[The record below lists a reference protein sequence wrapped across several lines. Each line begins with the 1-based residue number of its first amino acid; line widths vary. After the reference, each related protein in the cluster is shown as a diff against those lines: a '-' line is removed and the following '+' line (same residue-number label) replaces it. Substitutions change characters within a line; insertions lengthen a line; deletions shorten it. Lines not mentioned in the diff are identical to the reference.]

1 MNELDFSF
9 GDSPWEQ
16 LLSYRQP
23 GESVSAA
30 HLLALLEEEEEQA
43 VEDAFQDL
51 ESMEIGLDVSDLPRV
66 KAAGEA
72 TARLL
77 REMELSKDGITPDQ
91 WEPDDPLRMYLEELA
106 ATPVYGEEGL
116 LAVQAAQGDEQAKQN
131 LACMG
136 LSRVLEIA
144 REFTGFGVL
153 LLDLIQE
160 GSLGLWQ
167 AVNRCDGSNYKNIRD
182 FWIRFYMAKAV
193 TLQARANGVGQKAR
207 RGLEDYKQVDE
218 RLLGELGRNP
228 TLEEIAEQLHMELE
242 EAESLRKMLD
252 DAEELAD
259 KAKTAIKAA
268 LADESNPYH
277 EVTTFFMCFHRDDV
291 GEEIAHDL
299 FPGIELGKLTFPAMV
314 DLLQLKRFGSLT
326 DGEGENAQQAF
337 ILDLSFNPKITDEL
351 MVIYFD
357 VNKEIFCITHES

>member
-16 LLSYRQP
+16 LLSSRQP

-116 LAVQAAQGDEQAKQN
+116 LVAQAAQGDEQAKQN
-131 LACMG
+131 LACLG

-242 EAESLRKMLD
+242 EAESIRKMLD
-252 DAEELAD
+252 DARLLAQVKTPEEPEEEDQTQQQAVED
-259 KAKTAIKAA
+259 TAQFQSRARI
-268 LADESNPYH
+268 LDMLSGLDEK
-277 EVTTFFMCFHRDDV
+277 E
-291 GEEIAHDL
+291 A
-299 FPGIELGKLTFPAMV
+299 ELLT
-314 DLLQLKRFGSLT
+314 LRFGL
-326 DGEGENAQQAF
+326 EGKPPVTPEEAGIRLGISPQAV
-337 ILDLSFNPKITDEL
+337 LQKEAAVLAKLRNGQKNGALSQ
-351 MVIYFD
+351 
-357 VNKEIFCITHES
+357 

>member
-16 LLSYRQP
+16 LLSSRHP

-51 ESMEIGLDVSDLPRV
+51 ESMEIRLDVSDLPRV

-116 LAVQAAQGDEQAKQN
+116 LVAQAAQGDEQAKQN

-252 DAEELAD
+252 DARLLAQVKTPEEPEEEEQTQQQAVED
-259 KAKTAIKAA
+259 TAQFQSRARILDMLSGLDEKEAELLTLRFGLEGKPPVTPEEAGKRLGISPQAVLQMETAA
-268 LADESNPYH
+268 LAKLRN
-277 EVTTFFMCFHRDDV
+277 
-291 GEEIAHDL
+291 GQKN
-299 FPGIELGKLTFPAMV
+299 GI
-314 DLLQLKRFGSLT
+314 
-326 DGEGENAQQAF
+326 
-337 ILDLSFNPKITDEL
+337 LSQ
-351 MVIYFD
+351 
-357 VNKEIFCITHES
+357 

>member
-16 LLSYRQP
+16 LLSSRQP

-116 LAVQAAQGDEQAKQN
+116 LVAQAAQGDEQAKQN

-252 DAEELAD
+252 DARLLAQVKTPEEPEEEEQTQQQAVED
-259 KAKTAIKAA
+259 TAQFQSRARILDMLSGLDQKEAELLTLRFGLEGKPPVMPEEAGKRLGISPQAVLQMETAA
-268 LADESNPYH
+268 LA
-277 EVTTFFMCFHRDDV
+277 
-291 GEEIAHDL
+291 
-299 FPGIELGKLTFPAMV
+299 KLRNGQKNGT
-314 DLLQLKRFGSLT
+314 
-326 DGEGENAQQAF
+326 
-337 ILDLSFNPKITDEL
+337 LSQ
-351 MVIYFD
+351 
-357 VNKEIFCITHES
+357 

>member
-16 LLSYRQP
+16 LLSSRQP

-51 ESMEIGLDVSDLPRV
+51 EYMEIGLDVSDLPRV

-72 TARLL
+72 AARLL

-131 LACMG
+131 LACLG

-167 AVNRCDGSNYKNIRD
+167 AVNRCDGSNYESTRD

-242 EAESLRKMLD
+242 EAESLQKMLD
-252 DAEELAD
+252 DARLLAQVKTPEEPEEEEQTQQQAVEE
-259 KAKTAIKAA
+259 TAQFQSRARILDMLSGLDQKEAELLTLRFGLEGKPPVTPEEAGKRLGISPQAVLQMEAAA
-268 LADESNPYH
+268 LA
-277 EVTTFFMCFHRDDV
+277 
-291 GEEIAHDL
+291 
-299 FPGIELGKLTFPAMV
+299 KL
-314 DLLQLKRFGSLT
+314 R
-326 DGEGENAQQAF
+326 NAQKNGT
-337 ILDLSFNPKITDEL
+337 LSQ
-351 MVIYFD
+351 
-357 VNKEIFCITHES
+357 

>member
-16 LLSYRQP
+16 LLSSRQP

-131 LACMG
+131 LACLG

-167 AVNRCDGSNYKNIRD
+167 AVNRCDGSNYESARD

-252 DAEELAD
+252 DARLLAQVKTPEEPEEEEQTQQQAVED
-259 KAKTAIKAA
+259 TAQFQSRARILDMLSGLDEKEAELLTLRFGLEGKPPVTPEEAGKRLGISPQAVLQMEAAA
-268 LADESNPYH
+268 LA
-277 EVTTFFMCFHRDDV
+277 
-291 GEEIAHDL
+291 
-299 FPGIELGKLTFPAMV
+299 KLRNGQKNGT
-314 DLLQLKRFGSLT
+314 
-326 DGEGENAQQAF
+326 
-337 ILDLSFNPKITDEL
+337 LSQ
-351 MVIYFD
+351 
-357 VNKEIFCITHES
+357 

>member
-16 LLSYRQP
+16 LLSSRQP

-116 LAVQAAQGDEQAKQN
+116 LVAQAAQGDEQAKQN

-252 DAEELAD
+252 DARLLAQVKTPEEPEEEEQTQQQAVEE
-259 KAKTAIKAA
+259 TAQFQSRARILDMLSGLDQKEAELLTLRFGLEGKPPVTPEEAGKRLGISPQAVLQMEAAA
-268 LADESNPYH
+268 LA
-277 EVTTFFMCFHRDDV
+277 
-291 GEEIAHDL
+291 
-299 FPGIELGKLTFPAMV
+299 KLRNGQKNGT
-314 DLLQLKRFGSLT
+314 
-326 DGEGENAQQAF
+326 
-337 ILDLSFNPKITDEL
+337 LSQ
-351 MVIYFD
+351 
-357 VNKEIFCITHES
+357 

>member
-16 LLSYRQP
+16 LLSSRQP

-131 LACMG
+131 LACLG

-167 AVNRCDGSNYKNIRD
+167 AVNRCDGNNYESARD

-252 DAEELAD
+252 DARLLAQVKTPEEPEEEEQTQQQAVED
-259 KAKTAIKAA
+259 TAQFQSRARILDMLSGLDQKEAELLTLRFGLEGKPPVTPEEAGKRLGISPQAVLQMEAAA
-268 LADESNPYH
+268 LA
-277 EVTTFFMCFHRDDV
+277 
-291 GEEIAHDL
+291 
-299 FPGIELGKLTFPAMV
+299 KLRNGQKNGT
-314 DLLQLKRFGSLT
+314 
-326 DGEGENAQQAF
+326 
-337 ILDLSFNPKITDEL
+337 LSQ
-351 MVIYFD
+351 
-357 VNKEIFCITHES
+357 

>member
-1 MNELDFSF
+1 MNELDFSV

-16 LLSYRQP
+16 LLSSRQP
-23 GESVSAA
+23 GEAVSAA

-116 LAVQAAQGDEQAKQN
+116 LAVHAAQGDEQAKQN
-131 LACMG
+131 LACLG

-167 AVNRCDGSNYKNIRD
+167 AVNRCDGSNYESARD

-252 DAEELAD
+252 DARLLAQVKTPEEPEEEEQTQQQAVED
-259 KAKTAIKAA
+259 TAQFQSRARILDMLSGLDQKEAELLTLRFGLEGKPPVTPEEAGKRLGISPQAVLQMEAAA
-268 LADESNPYH
+268 LA
-277 EVTTFFMCFHRDDV
+277 
-291 GEEIAHDL
+291 
-299 FPGIELGKLTFPAMV
+299 KL
-314 DLLQLKRFGSLT
+314 R
-326 DGEGENAQQAF
+326 NAQKNGT
-337 ILDLSFNPKITDEL
+337 LSQ
-351 MVIYFD
+351 
-357 VNKEIFCITHES
+357 

>member
-16 LLSYRQP
+16 LLSSRQP
-23 GESVSAA
+23 GGSVSAA

-131 LACMG
+131 LACLG

-167 AVNRCDGSNYKNIRD
+167 AVNRCDGNNYESARD

-252 DAEELAD
+252 DARLLAQVKTPEEPEEEEQTQQQAVED
-259 KAKTAIKAA
+259 TAQFQSRARILDMLSGLDEKEAELLTLRFGLEGKPPVTPEEAGKRLGISPQAVLQMEAAA
-268 LADESNPYH
+268 LA
-277 EVTTFFMCFHRDDV
+277 
-291 GEEIAHDL
+291 
-299 FPGIELGKLTFPAMV
+299 KLRNGQKNGT
-314 DLLQLKRFGSLT
+314 
-326 DGEGENAQQAF
+326 
-337 ILDLSFNPKITDEL
+337 LSQ
-351 MVIYFD
+351 
-357 VNKEIFCITHES
+357 

>member
-1 MNELDFSF
+1 MNESDFSF

-16 LLSYRQP
+16 LLSSRQP
-23 GESVSAA
+23 GGSVSAA

-66 KAAGEA
+66 KAAGES

-131 LACMG
+131 LACLG

-167 AVNRCDGSNYKNIRD
+167 AVNRCDGNNYESARD

-252 DAEELAD
+252 DARLLAQVKTPEEPEEEEQTQQQAVED
-259 KAKTAIKAA
+259 TAQFQSRARILDMLSGLDEKEAELLTLRFGLEGKPPVTPEEAGKRLGISPQAVLQMEAAA
-268 LADESNPYH
+268 LA
-277 EVTTFFMCFHRDDV
+277 
-291 GEEIAHDL
+291 
-299 FPGIELGKLTFPAMV
+299 KLRNGQKNGT
-314 DLLQLKRFGSLT
+314 
-326 DGEGENAQQAF
+326 
-337 ILDLSFNPKITDEL
+337 LSQ
-351 MVIYFD
+351 
-357 VNKEIFCITHES
+357 

>member
-16 LLSYRQP
+16 LLSSRQP

-167 AVNRCDGSNYKNIRD
+167 AVNRCDGSSYKNIRD

-207 RGLEDYKQVDE
+207 RGMEDYKQVDE

-252 DAEELAD
+252 DARLLAQVKTPEEPEEEEQTQQQAVED
-259 KAKTAIKAA
+259 TAQFQSRARI
-268 LADESNPYH
+268 LDMLSGLDEK
-277 EVTTFFMCFHRDDV
+277 E
-291 GEEIAHDL
+291 A
-299 FPGIELGKLTFPAMV
+299 ELLT
-314 DLLQLKRFGSLT
+314 LRFGL
-326 DGEGENAQQAF
+326 EGKPPVTPEEAGIRLGISPQAV
-337 ILDLSFNPKITDEL
+337 LQKEAAVLAKLRNGQKNGALSQ
-351 MVIYFD
+351 
-357 VNKEIFCITHES
+357 

>member
-16 LLSYRQP
+16 LLSSRQP

-51 ESMEIGLDVSDLPRV
+51 EFMEIGLDVSDLPRV

-167 AVNRCDGSNYKNIRD
+167 AVNRCDGSSYKNIRD

-252 DAEELAD
+252 DARLLAQVKTPEEPEEEEQTQQQAVED
-259 KAKTAIKAA
+259 TAQFQSRARILDMLSGLDQKEA
-268 LADESNPYH
+268 
-277 EVTTFFMCFHRDDV
+277 
-291 GEEIAHDL
+291 
-299 FPGIELGKLTFPAMV
+299 ELLT
-314 DLLQLKRFGSLT
+314 LRFGL
-326 DGEGENAQQAF
+326 EGKPPVTPEEAGIRLGISPQAVLQMEAAVLAKLRNAQKNGT
-337 ILDLSFNPKITDEL
+337 LSQ
-351 MVIYFD
+351 
-357 VNKEIFCITHES
+357 

>member
-16 LLSYRQP
+16 LLSSRQP

-252 DAEELAD
+252 DARLLAQVKTPEEPEEEEQTQQHAVED
-259 KAKTAIKAA
+259 TAQFQSRARILDMLSGLDQKEAELLTLRFGLEGKPPVTPEEAGKRLGISPQAVLQMEAAA
-268 LADESNPYH
+268 LA
-277 EVTTFFMCFHRDDV
+277 
-291 GEEIAHDL
+291 
-299 FPGIELGKLTFPAMV
+299 KLRNGQKNGT
-314 DLLQLKRFGSLT
+314 
-326 DGEGENAQQAF
+326 
-337 ILDLSFNPKITDEL
+337 LSQ
-351 MVIYFD
+351 
-357 VNKEIFCITHES
+357 

>member
-16 LLSYRQP
+16 LLSSRQP

-116 LAVQAAQGDEQAKQN
+116 LVAQAAQGDEQAKQN

-242 EAESLRKMLD
+242 EAESIRKMLD
-252 DAEELAD
+252 DARLLAQVKTPEEPEEEEQTQQQAVED
-259 KAKTAIKAA
+259 TAQFQSRARILDMLSGLDQKEAELLTLRFGLEGKPPVMPEEAGKRLGISPQAVLQMETAA
-268 LADESNPYH
+268 LA
-277 EVTTFFMCFHRDDV
+277 
-291 GEEIAHDL
+291 
-299 FPGIELGKLTFPAMV
+299 KLRNGQKNGT
-314 DLLQLKRFGSLT
+314 
-326 DGEGENAQQAF
+326 
-337 ILDLSFNPKITDEL
+337 LSQ
-351 MVIYFD
+351 
-357 VNKEIFCITHES
+357 

>member
-16 LLSYRQP
+16 LLSSRQP

-131 LACMG
+131 LACLG

-167 AVNRCDGSNYKNIRD
+167 AVNRCDGSSYKNIRD

-207 RGLEDYKQVDE
+207 RGMEDYKQVDE
-218 RLLGELGRNP
+218 RLLGELG
-228 TLEEIAEQLHMELE
+228 EQLHMELE

-252 DAEELAD
+252 DARLLAQVKTPEEPEEEEQTQQQAVED
-259 KAKTAIKAA
+259 TAQFQSRARILDMLSGLDQKEAELLTLRFGLEGKPPVTQEEAGKRLGISPQAVLQMEAAA
-268 LADESNPYH
+268 LA
-277 EVTTFFMCFHRDDV
+277 
-291 GEEIAHDL
+291 
-299 FPGIELGKLTFPAMV
+299 KL
-314 DLLQLKRFGSLT
+314 R
-326 DGEGENAQQAF
+326 NAQKNG
-337 ILDLSFNPKITDEL
+337 ILSQ
-351 MVIYFD
+351 
-357 VNKEIFCITHES
+357 

>member
-16 LLSYRQP
+16 LLSSRQP

-77 REMELSKDGITPDQ
+77 REIELSKDGITPDQ

-131 LACMG
+131 LACLG

-167 AVNRCDGSNYKNIRD
+167 AVNRCDGSNYESTRD

-193 TLQARANGVGQKAR
+193 TLQARANGVGQKPA
-207 RGLEDYKQVDE
+207 EDWKTISRWMSAFWV
-218 RLLGELGRNP
+218 NWV
-228 TLEEIAEQLHMELE
+228 EIPRWKKLP
-242 EAESLRKMLD
+242 SSCTWNWRKR
-252 DAEELAD
+252 
-259 KAKTAIKAA
+259 
-268 LADESNPYH
+268 SPS
-277 EVTTFFMCFHRDDV
+277 
-291 GEEIAHDL
+291 
-299 FPGIELGKLTFPAMV
+299 GKCWMMPACWP
-314 DLLQLKRFGSLT
+314 R
-326 DGEGENAQQAF
+326 
-337 ILDLSFNPKITDEL
+337 
-351 MVIYFD
+351 
-357 VNKEIFCITHES
+357 

>member
-16 LLSYRQP
+16 LLSSRHP

-77 REMELSKDGITPDQ
+77 WEMELSKDGITPDQ

-116 LAVQAAQGDEQAKQN
+116 LVAQAAQGDEQAKQN

-242 EAESLRKMLD
+242 EAESIRKMLD
-252 DAEELAD
+252 DARLLAQVKTPEEPEEEDQTQQQAVED
-259 KAKTAIKAA
+259 TAQFQSRARILDMLSGLDQKEAELLTLRFGLEGKPPVTPEEAGKRLGISPQAVLQMETAA
-268 LADESNPYH
+268 LA
-277 EVTTFFMCFHRDDV
+277 
-291 GEEIAHDL
+291 
-299 FPGIELGKLTFPAMV
+299 KLRNGQKNGT
-314 DLLQLKRFGSLT
+314 
-326 DGEGENAQQAF
+326 
-337 ILDLSFNPKITDEL
+337 LSQ
-351 MVIYFD
+351 
-357 VNKEIFCITHES
+357 

>member
-16 LLSYRQP
+16 LLSSRQP

-66 KAAGEA
+66 KAAGES

-131 LACMG
+131 LACLG

-167 AVNRCDGSNYKNIRD
+167 AVNRCDGNNYESARD

-252 DAEELAD
+252 DARLLAQVKTPEEPEEEEQTQQQAVED
-259 KAKTAIKAA
+259 TAQFQSRARILDMLSGLDQKEAELLTLRFGLEGKPPVTPEEAGKRLGISPQAVLQMEAAA
-268 LADESNPYH
+268 LA
-277 EVTTFFMCFHRDDV
+277 
-291 GEEIAHDL
+291 
-299 FPGIELGKLTFPAMV
+299 KLRNGQKNGT
-314 DLLQLKRFGSLT
+314 
-326 DGEGENAQQAF
+326 
-337 ILDLSFNPKITDEL
+337 LSQ
-351 MVIYFD
+351 
-357 VNKEIFCITHES
+357 

>member
-16 LLSYRQP
+16 LLSSRQP

-66 KAAGEA
+66 KAAGES
-72 TARLL
+72 TVRLL
-77 REMELSKDGITPDQ
+77 REIELSKDGITPDQ

-131 LACMG
+131 LACLG

-167 AVNRCDGSNYKNIRD
+167 AVNRCDGSNYESARD

-252 DAEELAD
+252 DARLLAQVKTPEEPEEEEQTQQQAVED
-259 KAKTAIKAA
+259 TAQFQSRARILDMLSGLDQKEAELLTLRFGLEGKPPVTPEEAGKRLGISPQAVLQMEAAA
-268 LADESNPYH
+268 LA
-277 EVTTFFMCFHRDDV
+277 
-291 GEEIAHDL
+291 
-299 FPGIELGKLTFPAMV
+299 KLRNGQKNGT
-314 DLLQLKRFGSLT
+314 
-326 DGEGENAQQAF
+326 
-337 ILDLSFNPKITDEL
+337 LSQ
-351 MVIYFD
+351 
-357 VNKEIFCITHES
+357 

>member
-16 LLSYRQP
+16 LLSSRQP

-252 DAEELAD
+252 DARLLAQVKTPEEPEEEEQTQQQAVED
-259 KAKTAIKAA
+259 TAQFQSRARILDMLSGLDEKEAELLTLRFGLEGKPPVTPEEAGKRLGISPQAVLQMETAA
-268 LADESNPYH
+268 LAKLRN
-277 EVTTFFMCFHRDDV
+277 
-291 GEEIAHDL
+291 GQKN
-299 FPGIELGKLTFPAMV
+299 GI
-314 DLLQLKRFGSLT
+314 
-326 DGEGENAQQAF
+326 
-337 ILDLSFNPKITDEL
+337 LSQ
-351 MVIYFD
+351 
-357 VNKEIFCITHES
+357 

>member
-16 LLSYRQP
+16 LLSSRQP

-66 KAAGEA
+66 KAAGES

-131 LACMG
+131 LACLG

-167 AVNRCDGSNYKNIRD
+167 AVNRCDGNNYESARD

-252 DAEELAD
+252 DARLLAQVKTPEEPEEEEQTQQQAVED
-259 KAKTAIKAA
+259 TAQFQSRARILDMLSGLDEKEAELLTLRFGLEGKPPVTPEEAGKRLGISPQAVLQMEAAA
-268 LADESNPYH
+268 LA
-277 EVTTFFMCFHRDDV
+277 
-291 GEEIAHDL
+291 
-299 FPGIELGKLTFPAMV
+299 KLRNGQKNGT
-314 DLLQLKRFGSLT
+314 
-326 DGEGENAQQAF
+326 
-337 ILDLSFNPKITDEL
+337 LSQ
-351 MVIYFD
+351 
-357 VNKEIFCITHES
+357 

>member
-16 LLSYRQP
+16 LLSSRQP

-66 KAAGEA
+66 KAAGES

-131 LACMG
+131 LACLG

-167 AVNRCDGSNYKNIRD
+167 AVNRCDGNNYESARD

-228 TLEEIAEQLHMELE
+228 TLEEIAEQLHMDLE

-252 DAEELAD
+252 DARLLAQVKTPEEPEEEEQTQQQAVED
-259 KAKTAIKAA
+259 TAQFQSRARILDMLSGLDQKEAELLTLRFGLEGKPPVTPEEAGKRLGISPQAVLQMEAAA
-268 LADESNPYH
+268 LA
-277 EVTTFFMCFHRDDV
+277 
-291 GEEIAHDL
+291 
-299 FPGIELGKLTFPAMV
+299 KLRNGQKNGT
-314 DLLQLKRFGSLT
+314 
-326 DGEGENAQQAF
+326 
-337 ILDLSFNPKITDEL
+337 LSQ
-351 MVIYFD
+351 
-357 VNKEIFCITHES
+357 

>member
-16 LLSYRQP
+16 LLSSRQP

-116 LAVQAAQGDEQAKQN
+116 LVAQAAQGDEQAKQN

-242 EAESLRKMLD
+242 EAESIRKMLD
-252 DAEELAD
+252 DARLLAQVKTPEEPEEEEQTQQQAVED
-259 KAKTAIKAA
+259 TAQFQSRARILDMLSGLDQKEAELLTLRFGLEGKPPVMPEEAGKRLGISPQAVLQMETAA
-268 LADESNPYH
+268 LA
-277 EVTTFFMCFHRDDV
+277 
-291 GEEIAHDL
+291 
-299 FPGIELGKLTFPAMV
+299 KLRNG
-314 DLLQLKRFGSLT
+314 QKNGSLS
-326 DGEGENAQQAF
+326 Q
-337 ILDLSFNPKITDEL
+337 
-351 MVIYFD
+351 
-357 VNKEIFCITHES
+357 

>member
-16 LLSYRQP
+16 LLSSRQP

-51 ESMEIGLDVSDLPRV
+51 EYMEIGLDVSDLPRV

-77 REMELSKDGITPDQ
+77 REIELSKDGITPDQ

-131 LACMG
+131 LACLG

-167 AVNRCDGSNYKNIRD
+167 AVNRCDGSNYESARD

-252 DAEELAD
+252 DARLLAQVKTPEEPEEEEQTQQQAVEE
-259 KAKTAIKAA
+259 TAQFQSRARILDMLSGLDQKEAELLTLRFGLEGKPPVTPEEAGKRLGISPQAVLQMEAAA
-268 LADESNPYH
+268 LA
-277 EVTTFFMCFHRDDV
+277 
-291 GEEIAHDL
+291 
-299 FPGIELGKLTFPAMV
+299 KLRNGQKNGT
-314 DLLQLKRFGSLT
+314 
-326 DGEGENAQQAF
+326 
-337 ILDLSFNPKITDEL
+337 LSQ
-351 MVIYFD
+351 
-357 VNKEIFCITHES
+357 

>member
-16 LLSYRQP
+16 LLSSRQP

-242 EAESLRKMLD
+242 EA
-252 DAEELAD
+252 
-259 KAKTAIKAA
+259 
-268 LADESNPYH
+268 
-277 EVTTFFMCFHRDDV
+277 
-291 GEEIAHDL
+291 
-299 FPGIELGKLTFPAMV
+299 
-314 DLLQLKRFGSLT
+314 
-326 DGEGENAQQAF
+326 
-337 ILDLSFNPKITDEL
+337 
-351 MVIYFD
+351 
-357 VNKEIFCITHES
+357 

>member
-16 LLSYRQP
+16 LLSSRQP

-131 LACMG
+131 LACLG

-252 DAEELAD
+252 DARLLAQVKTPEEPEEEDQTQQQAVED
-259 KAKTAIKAA
+259 TAQFQSRARILDMLSGLDQKEAELLTLRFGLEGKPPVTPEEAGKRLGISPQAVLQMETAA
-268 LADESNPYH
+268 LA
-277 EVTTFFMCFHRDDV
+277 
-291 GEEIAHDL
+291 
-299 FPGIELGKLTFPAMV
+299 KLRNGQKNGT
-314 DLLQLKRFGSLT
+314 
-326 DGEGENAQQAF
+326 
-337 ILDLSFNPKITDEL
+337 LSQ
-351 MVIYFD
+351 
-357 VNKEIFCITHES
+357 

>member
-16 LLSYRQP
+16 LLSSRQP

-51 ESMEIGLDVSDLPRV
+51 EYMEIGLDVSDLPRV

-106 ATPVYGEEGL
+106 ATPVYGEESL

-131 LACMG
+131 LACLG

-182 FWIRFYMAKAV
+182 FWIRFYMARAV

-218 RLLGELGRNP
+218 RLLGELG
-228 TLEEIAEQLHMELE
+228 MKLE

-252 DAEELAD
+252 DARLLAQVKTPEEPEEEDQTQQQAVED
-259 KAKTAIKAA
+259 TAQFQSRARILDMLSGLDQKEAELLTLRFGLEGKPPVTPEEAGKRLGISPQAVLQMETAA
-268 LADESNPYH
+268 LA
-277 EVTTFFMCFHRDDV
+277 
-291 GEEIAHDL
+291 
-299 FPGIELGKLTFPAMV
+299 KLRNGQKNGT
-314 DLLQLKRFGSLT
+314 
-326 DGEGENAQQAF
+326 
-337 ILDLSFNPKITDEL
+337 LSQ
-351 MVIYFD
+351 
-357 VNKEIFCITHES
+357 

>member
-16 LLSYRQP
+16 LLSSRQP

-116 LAVQAAQGDEQAKQN
+116 LVAQAAQGDEQAKQN

-252 DAEELAD
+252 DARLLAQVKTPEEPEEEEQTQQQAVED
-259 KAKTAIKAA
+259 TAQFQSRARILDMLSGLDQKEAELLTLRFGLEGKPPVTPEEAGKRLGISPQAVLQMEAAA
-268 LADESNPYH
+268 LA
-277 EVTTFFMCFHRDDV
+277 
-291 GEEIAHDL
+291 
-299 FPGIELGKLTFPAMV
+299 KLRNGQKNGT
-314 DLLQLKRFGSLT
+314 
-326 DGEGENAQQAF
+326 
-337 ILDLSFNPKITDEL
+337 LSQ
-351 MVIYFD
+351 
-357 VNKEIFCITHES
+357 

>member
-16 LLSYRQP
+16 LLSSRQP

-30 HLLALLEEEEEQA
+30 HLLTLLEEEEEQA

-131 LACMG
+131 LACLG

-228 TLEEIAEQLHMELE
+228 TLEEIAEQLYMELE

-252 DAEELAD
+252 DARLLAQVKTPEEPEEEEQTQQQAVED
-259 KAKTAIKAA
+259 TAQFQSRARILDMLSGLDQKEAELLTLRFGLEGKPPVTPEEAGKRLGISPQAVLQMETAA
-268 LADESNPYH
+268 LA
-277 EVTTFFMCFHRDDV
+277 
-291 GEEIAHDL
+291 
-299 FPGIELGKLTFPAMV
+299 KLRNGQKNGT
-314 DLLQLKRFGSLT
+314 
-326 DGEGENAQQAF
+326 
-337 ILDLSFNPKITDEL
+337 LSQ
-351 MVIYFD
+351 
-357 VNKEIFCITHES
+357 

>member
-16 LLSYRQP
+16 LLSSRHP

-116 LAVQAAQGDEQAKQN
+116 LVAQAAQGDEQAKQN

-242 EAESLRKMLD
+242 EAESIRKMLD
-252 DAEELAD
+252 DARLLAQVKTPEEPEEEDQTQQQAVED
-259 KAKTAIKAA
+259 TAQFQSRARILDMLSGLDQKEAELLTLRFGLEGKPPVTPEEAGIRLGISPQAVLQMETAA
-268 LADESNPYH
+268 LA
-277 EVTTFFMCFHRDDV
+277 
-291 GEEIAHDL
+291 
-299 FPGIELGKLTFPAMV
+299 KLRNGQKNGT
-314 DLLQLKRFGSLT
+314 
-326 DGEGENAQQAF
+326 
-337 ILDLSFNPKITDEL
+337 LSQ
-351 MVIYFD
+351 
-357 VNKEIFCITHES
+357 

>member
-1 MNELDFSF
+1 MNELDFSV

-16 LLSYRQP
+16 LLSSRQP

-131 LACMG
+131 LACLG

-182 FWIRFYMAKAV
+182 FWIRFYMARAV

-252 DAEELAD
+252 DARLLAQVKTPEEPEEEEQTQQQAVED
-259 KAKTAIKAA
+259 TAQFQSRARILDMLSGLDQKEAELLTLRFGLEGKPPVTPEEAGKRLGISPRAVLQMEAAA
-268 LADESNPYH
+268 LAKLRN
-277 EVTTFFMCFHRDDV
+277 
-291 GEEIAHDL
+291 
-299 FPGIELGKLTFPAMV
+299 GKKNGT
-314 DLLQLKRFGSLT
+314 
-326 DGEGENAQQAF
+326 
-337 ILDLSFNPKITDEL
+337 LSQ
-351 MVIYFD
+351 
-357 VNKEIFCITHES
+357 

>member
-16 LLSYRQP
+16 LLSSRQP

-77 REMELSKDGITPDQ
+77 WEMELSKDGITPDQ

-131 LACMG
+131 LACLG

-167 AVNRCDGSNYKNIRD
+167 AVNRCDGSSYKNIRD

-252 DAEELAD
+252 DARLLAQVKTPEEPEEEEQTQQQAVED
-259 KAKTAIKAA
+259 TAQFQSRARILDMLSGLDQKEA
-268 LADESNPYH
+268 
-277 EVTTFFMCFHRDDV
+277 
-291 GEEIAHDL
+291 
-299 FPGIELGKLTFPAMV
+299 ELLT
-314 DLLQLKRFGSLT
+314 LRFGL
-326 DGEGENAQQAF
+326 EGKPPVTPEEAGKRLGISPQAV
-337 ILDLSFNPKITDEL
+337 LQMEAAVLAKLRNGQKNGALSQ
-351 MVIYFD
+351 
-357 VNKEIFCITHES
+357 

>member
-16 LLSYRQP
+16 LLSSRQP

-167 AVNRCDGSNYKNIRD
+167 AVNRCDDSNYKNIRD

-228 TLEEIAEQLHMELE
+228 TLEETGYALRPGPEGGG
-242 EAESLRKMLD
+242 ASDPSLRSGRKAPG
-252 DAEELAD
+252 DAGGSW
-259 KAKTAIKAA
+259 KTAWDFAPGGFADRNRCIGKASQRSEKRNSFPIEQQKA
-268 LADESNPYH
+268 GLPY
-277 EVTTFFMCFHRDDV
+277 
-291 GEEIAHDL
+291 
-299 FPGIELGKLTFPAMV
+299 GK
-314 DLLQLKRFGSLT
+314 
-326 DGEGENAQQAF
+326 
-337 ILDLSFNPKITDEL
+337 
-351 MVIYFD
+351 
-357 VNKEIFCITHES
+357 